1 MTASRA
7 ATMRLNLKAHGR
19 FARLSDKWIA
29 SCKGENSMAS
39 VKHILHRE
47 EIQGAG
53 VMKENYGP
61 DVPNSKGS
69 FPGLGR

>member
-1 MTASRA
+1 
-7 ATMRLNLKAHGR
+7 
-19 FARLSDKWIA
+19 
-29 SCKGENSMAS
+29 MAS

-61 DVPNSKGS
+61 DVPNPKGS
-69 FPGLGR
+69 FPGSVVNFGCLSLFDLHQAQC

>member
-1 MTASRA
+1 
-7 ATMRLNLKAHGR
+7 
-19 FARLSDKWIA
+19 
-29 SCKGENSMAS
+29 MAS

-61 DVPNSKGS
+61 DVPNPKGS